1 MNKSTKNKLYF
12 LGIILLII
20 LLGVVRFYDLNMDS
34 FPYDEY
40 GTSWF
45 DEGYIHNARNNALFG
60 NWTLEGDLWNPMYIS
75 PVFTYMEFISFTFF
89 GVNTFAMRFII
100 AFLSVISI
108 LIAGLLI
115 MSRRFKEG
123 IVYIILLSGNIMLI
137 AFSRVAMIE
146 SILLFFILIIIG
158 LIVYNKPI
166 SWIGAGFLTPFLF
179 FSKITS
185 LFFILAIPLS
195 LIGYYLIYRSQ
206 KILKNLIIFVAGCIF
221 SIILWLFWLIPN
233 KSVWLYANFGG
244 YGSRIQIGITK
255 TIMATLFS
263 LEFSLLNQIV
273 LFIALISILVIIIT
287 FLKKKQILFID
298 FFLII
303 SIVLFLFQIIFA
315 DYPLRRFVLIVPI
328 ISLIAAR
335 FICRLDKIDF
345 SFMKSR
351 FEINPNLFIFLF
363 ISFYLIITFAHLGIY
378 FSPLVSNWDNSHTTI
393 TASKEINN
401 YIPPGSNVYGYYA
414 VAFAAENKIKPYYS
428 RENNNFA
435 NSEEYIF
442 PFFENNL
449 INYAILEAN
458 LSDTKTLM
466 SKNIDI
472 NNSKV
477 YQYIQHNFK
486 IIKELNIKNTRDNSL
501 NEKIYI
507 YKRTNQ

>member
-166 SWIGAGFLTPFLF
+166 
-179 FSKITS
+179 
-185 LFFILAIPLS
+185 
-195 LIGYYLIYRSQ
+195 
-206 KILKNLIIFVAGCIF
+206 
-221 SIILWLFWLIPN
+221 
-233 KSVWLYANFGG
+233 
-244 YGSRIQIGITK
+244 
-255 TIMATLFS
+255 
-263 LEFSLLNQIV
+263 
-273 LFIALISILVIIIT
+273 IA
-287 FLKKKQILFID
+287 Q
-298 FFLII
+298 
-303 SIVLFLFQIIFA
+303 
-315 DYPLRRFVLIVPI
+315 
-328 ISLIAAR
+328 
-335 FICRLDKIDF
+335 
-345 SFMKSR
+345 
-351 FEINPNLFIFLF
+351 
-363 ISFYLIITFAHLGIY
+363 Y
-378 FSPLVSNWDNSHTTI
+378 F
-393 TASKEINN
+393 
-401 YIPPGSNVYGYYA
+401 
-414 VAFAAENKIKPYYS
+414 
-428 RENNNFA
+428 
-435 NSEEYIF
+435 
-442 PFFENNL
+442 
-449 INYAILEAN
+449 
-458 LSDTKTLM
+458 
-466 SKNIDI
+466 
-472 NNSKV
+472 
-477 YQYIQHNFK
+477 
-486 IIKELNIKNTRDNSL
+486 
-501 NEKIYI
+501 
-507 YKRTNQ
+507 